1 MQTYALYLGLGAIA
15 GLLSGIFGIGG
26 GAIIVPV
33 LIYSFIAQG
42 YSPEVLTHLAI
53 GTSLA
58 TIVVTSA
65 SAVATHHRKG
75 AVRWPL
81 ARWMAPGIFIGTAL
95 GGLFAAT
102 LSGPLLQL
110 CFGLF
115 LLGVAAQL
123 GFSVQPRASRQLP
136 GRFGTAGTS
145 LGIGFLSG
153 IFGIGGGSISV
164 PFLVWCRIGMA
175 QAVATSA
182 ALGFPIAVS
191 GALTYM
197 LNGWAAPGLPA
208 GALGYLHVPALVGVA
223 LASTPCARA
232 GALLAHQLPAAL
244 LKKLFAL
251 LLLALGL
258 SFVGANLLALLT
270 RHTTEIAK

>member
-1 MQTYALYLGLGAIA
+1 MQIYALYLGLGAIA

-33 LIYSFIAQG
+33 LIYSFVAQG

-65 SAVATHHRKG
+65 SAVATHHRKR

-81 ARWMAPGIFIGTAL
+81 ALWMAPGIGVGTAL

-110 CFGLF
+110 CFGVF

-123 GFSVQPRASRQLP
+123 GLGLQPRASRQVP

-191 GALTYM
+191 GAVTYL
-197 LNGWAAPGLPA
+197 LNGWAEPGLPA
-208 GALGYLHVPALVGVA
+208 GAVGYLHLPALFGIA
-223 LASTPCARA
+223 LASTPSARA
-232 GALLAHQLPAAL
+232 GALLAHRLPANL
-244 LKKLFAL
+244 LKKLFVL
-251 LLLALGL
+251 LLVALGL
-258 SFVGANLLALLT
+258 SFVGTNVPTLLT
-270 RHTTEIAK
+270 PDALGPGQ